1 VPQRKTA
8 SNGSQTSP
16 IPGEYGA
23 EVAAFGRSLR
33 ARNRSAKT
41 IRSYLDT
48 ANLFGQYLID
58 AGETTDFATITKAK
72 VETFI
77 TDQLE
82 RWSASTA
89 ATRYRCLQQFF
100 RFLVDNE
107 VIADSPMARMS
118 PPAIPEAPVP
128 VFTNDELI
136 RLRKACEGR
145 GFSSRRDFAIMRLF
159 IDTPIRLGEMAGIR
173 LEDLDLEAE
182 RVIVTGKGNRARE
195 MPLGPKVIGAL
206 DDYLRERRRHV
217 RASEPWLWLGVR
229 GRLTDS
235 GIAQI
240 LERRAEQAHVAG
252 MHAHRFRHTFS
263 HRWLAAGKAEGDL
276 QRLAGWRSAQML
288 QRYGASAADA
298 RARDAYWRSALWQ
311 EV

>member
-1 VPQRKTA
+1 MPQRKTA

-145 GFSSRRDFAIMRLF
+145 GSPAAATSRSCAFSS
-159 IDTPIRLGEMAGIR
+159 TP
-173 LEDLDLEAE
+173 
-182 RVIVTGKGNRARE
+182 
-195 MPLGPKVIGAL
+195 
-206 DDYLRERRRHV
+206 
-217 RASEPWLWLGVR
+217 
-229 GRLTDS
+229 
-235 GIAQI
+235 
-240 LERRAEQAHVAG
+240 
-252 MHAHRFRHTFS
+252 
-263 HRWLAAGKAEGDL
+263 
-276 QRLAGWRSAQML
+276 RSA
-288 QRYGASAADA
+288 SA
-298 RARDAYWRSALWQ
+298 RWPVSGSKTSTSKPS
-311 EV
+311 ESS